1 MKWQRDWEAEEAAK
15 ATMSHAQRLAEMDAK
30 RAAAEAD
37 ADALRHELAKAREAM
52 LSGRGREE
60 EMARLAQ
67 EELDREREKR
77 VQHLQQLGVRRLIQQ
92 GLARGWTTWVDGYR
106 DLQRKR
112 RLLAAAAGRLSKPK
126 LVAAFVHWQHDWEV
140 EEAAKAALLEKTTSE
155 ERAEQE
161 RILREALENNVKLLQ
176 MELAEARAAALAG
189 VGQEAELKRLMQ
201 QKLEEERQK
210 RIEHLHGS
218 AIRRMLYADIARG
231 WSAWLTFWDEKSRHL
246 RMLRSASSK
255 MTKPKLSAA
264 FAHWHRDWELEQVVK
279 EGMTTQQK
287 YEHQLA
293 MQRAVEATLQD
304 QIFKLKTELMA
315 AREAALAGDGREA
328 EVERLHKLAL
338 EQEKEKRV
346 AHLQQMGVRRLLQQ
360 GLARGWTAWM
370 DTYREYKHNQF
381 LLRGAANRFARPK
394 LVAAWGRWQR
404 DWDAAIAAR
413 EKEAAFS
420 AGQRELEEK
429 LTESQEKRAS
439 LEDQLLQVKLELVAA
454 REAARAGL
462 GQEAEYQR
470 LLEQKMEEERDRR
483 LAHLQRVGANRVA
496 QIDVS
501 RAWNTWRDQHHA
513 LSETRRLV
521 RSAVARLLRPK
532 VAASFRHWHADWS
545 HDTRSKRDK
554 EASDEADKK
563 VLEEIKKREALE
575 LHLRK
580 VRVDNEQQAE
590 LNRVA
595 LAEARQAAMDALA
608 RAALEKTSA
617 DEARKGAK
625 DAAEV
630 VRVANQSAEQANKL
644 LEQQQA
650 TASAQLAQLLAEQ
663 RAQLTQEIVKL
674 REEYEKIIASLR
686 AKLEDAAS
694 KKATPPPEP
703 SPAPAPAAAP
713 AVKHGRFHITY
724 DPNKSIVQQ
733 LREQVLDKGLRVL
746 DLFRELDEDKDGCI
760 NKKDWRKGMKKIGP
774 DVPDDVLDAAF
785 DEADPDNSNTIEFQE
800 LENFLKNRKRS
811 LVVAPPE
818 KKSRIVKRVKPSLLA
833 ALATSMGVKGNLL
846 QASVDDA
853 DKIGAGEKDFFE
865 LMKERAAAFQKADM
879 DFDGKLDFE
888 EYKAMVKY
896 REVKE
901 YTEQEL
907 KAKFD
912 SLDADKSGKIDQY
925 EFISYSLR
933 DALQKSKGKAL
944 DIFRVWDEDNSGQID
959 RKEFTKSIVAL
970 GFCCS
975 QKDSD
980 AVFDMLDEDGS
991 GTIDLK
997 ELSTMLRGRR
1007 PSTAA
1012 LPVRGGPTPPSAP
1025 GKSGSTSNVGPRA
1038 SRMKDAAKK

>member
-1 MKWQRDWEAEEAAK
+1 MLAGRGQEAERERLLQEQLAAEREKRVAHLQQLGVRRLMQQGLARGWTAWLDIYLDYQHKKRMLKTAASRLSKPKLVASFVKWQRDWEAEEAAKATMSHEQRLADANARASTAEAENEKLQAELAKAREAMLAGVGLEAERERLAQEELEREREKRVAHLQQLGVRRLMQQGLARGWTAWLDIYLDYQHKKRMLKTAASRLSKPKLVASFVKWQRDWEAEEAAK

-67 EELDREREKR
+67 EELEREREKR

-126 LVAAFVHWQHDWEV
+126 LVAAFVHWQRDWEV

-413 EKEAAFS
+413 ERKP
-420 AGQRELEEK
+420 R
-429 LTESQEKRAS
+429 SQRAS
-439 LEDQLLQVKLELVAA
+439 ASWRRSSRSHRRSVPAWKINSFKSSWSWLLRVKRHVPVWDKLSINACWSRRWRKSETAASPTCSELV
-454 REAARAGL
+454 R
-462 GQEAEYQR
+462 
-470 LLEQKMEEERDRR
+470 
-483 LAHLQRVGANRVA
+483 
-496 QIDVS
+496 
-501 RAWNTWRDQHHA
+501 
-513 LSETRRLV
+513 
-521 RSAVARLLRPK
+521 
-532 VAASFRHWHADWS
+532 
-545 HDTRSKRDK
+545 
-554 EASDEADKK
+554 
-563 VLEEIKKREALE
+563 
-575 LHLRK
+575 
-580 VRVDNEQQAE
+580 
-590 LNRVA
+590 
-595 LAEARQAAMDALA
+595 
-608 RAALEKTSA
+608 
-617 DEARKGAK
+617 
-625 DAAEV
+625 
-630 VRVANQSAEQANKL
+630 
-644 LEQQQA
+644 
-650 TASAQLAQLLAEQ
+650 TA
-663 RAQLTQEIVKL
+663 
-674 REEYEKIIASLR
+674 
-686 AKLEDAAS
+686 
-694 KKATPPPEP
+694 
-703 SPAPAPAAAP
+703 
-713 AVKHGRFHITY
+713 
-724 DPNKSIVQQ
+724 
-733 LREQVLDKGLRVL
+733 
-746 DLFRELDEDKDGCI
+746 
-760 NKKDWRKGMKKIGP
+760 
-774 DVPDDVLDAAF
+774 
-785 DEADPDNSNTIEFQE
+785 
-800 LENFLKNRKRS
+800 
-811 LVVAPPE
+811 
-818 KKSRIVKRVKPSLLA
+818 
-833 ALATSMGVKGNLL
+833 
-846 QASVDDA
+846 
-853 DKIGAGEKDFFE
+853 
-865 LMKERAAAFQKADM
+865 
-879 DFDGKLDFE
+879 
-888 EYKAMVKY
+888 
-896 REVKE
+896 
-901 YTEQEL
+901 
-907 KAKFD
+907 
-912 SLDADKSGKIDQY
+912 
-925 EFISYSLR
+925 
-933 DALQKSKGKAL
+933 
-944 DIFRVWDEDNSGQID
+944 
-959 RKEFTKSIVAL
+959 
-970 GFCCS
+970 
-975 QKDSD
+975 
-980 AVFDMLDEDGS
+980 
-991 GTIDLK
+991 
-997 ELSTMLRGRR
+997 
-1007 PSTAA
+1007 
-1012 LPVRGGPTPPSAP
+1012 
-1025 GKSGSTSNVGPRA
+1025 
-1038 SRMKDAAKK
+1038 